1 MTTIYCPDYST
12 NTKYGKKPEDRSIE
26 ELLASGFI
34 LLDKTFGPT
43 SHQVAAWARDML
55 QLDKLGHGGTLDP
68 FATGL
73 ITLLSGKAVRLSSK
87 VLSHDKSYIAVLK
100 IHGEHDADDIRA
112 VMAKLTGKI
121 YNVPPEI
128 SAVKVQVRTRTI
140 HRFDLIEMVDN
151 HVIAHIECES
161 GTYVRT
167 LASDMGLMLDCAVD
181 LKELRRPT
189 SGPFSLKS
197 AVTMQQLADAYWL
210 WTNKGD
216 DSAMLRIVHPIES
229 LLEGFPRLVIKD
241 SAAAALT
248 YGAPLMRPG
257 LISLESNA
265 QMGERVLIVSV
276 KGEVVALANLLVEP
290 STIATMVTGEVAK
303 PDLVLMDE
311 GTYPKGWVN

>member
-1 MTTIYCPDYST
+1 MTIVFCSDYST
-12 NTKYGKKPEDRSIE
+12 NPKYGKKPEDRSIE
-26 ELLASGFI
+26 ELLSSGFI

-43 SHQVAAWARDML
+43 SHQVSAWARDML
-55 QLDKLGHGGTLDP
+55 RLEKLGHGGTLDP

-73 ITLLSGKAVRLSSK
+73 LTLLSGKAVRLSSK
-87 VLSHDKSYIAVLK
+87 VLSHDKSYVAVLK
-100 IHGEHDADDIRA
+100 IHGEHSEDDIRA
-112 VMAKLTGKI
+112 VLGKLTGRI

-140 HRFDLIEMVDN
+140 HRFDLVEIVDN

-167 LASDMGLMLDCAVD
+167 LATDMGLMLDCVVE

-210 WTNKGD
+210 WDAKGD

-248 YGAPLMRPG
+248 HGAPLMRPG
-257 LISLESNA
+257 LISLESTAKIN
-265 QMGERVLIVSV
+265 ERILIVTM

-290 STIATMVTGEVAK
+290 SSIATMVTGEVAK

>member
-1 MTTIYCPDYST
+1 
-12 NTKYGKKPEDRSIE
+12 
-26 ELLASGFI
+26 
-34 LLDKTFGPT
+34 
-43 SHQVAAWARDML
+43 ML
-55 QLDKLGHGGTLDP
+55 RLEKLGHGGTLDP

-87 VLSHDKSYIAVLK
+87 VLSHDKSYVAVLK
-100 IHGEHDADDIRA
+100 IHGAHSEDDVRA
-112 VMAKLTGKI
+112 VLAKLTGKI

-140 HRFDLIEMVDN
+140 HRFDLVEMVDN

-167 LASDMGLMLDCAVD
+167 LATDMGLMLDCLVE

-210 WTNKGD
+210 WDAKGD

-248 YGAPLMRPG
+248 HGAPLMRPG
-257 LISLESNA
+257 LISLESTA
-265 QMGERVLIVSV
+265 KKDERILIVTM

-290 STIATMVTGEVAK
+290 SSIATMVTGEVAK
-303 PDLVLMDE
+303 PDLVLMDIVMPGLDVKE
-311 GTYPKGWVN
+311 NFI